1 MLVTE
6 STSNHVFDI
15 PNPSPH
21 RHFSLLCPRALCHSL
36 ESTLGLS
43 LNEFSKP
50 QYKKTST
57 QLKNMYMHLLFSAHA
72 APRARDLRNSKKH
85 LKETWTM
92 QTINLSSSSDSYFGW
107 VSIGCI
113 CLPLSQSF
121 FLPPPVSLSF
131 ILSLLN
137 LPFSLLHVTS
147 LWQRARHWPI
157 DTGWSLHA
165 NFLLVMSLPDSLRC
179 VLWHEAGVGS
189 DETAMFSL
197 FVQSLAYCTRSE
209 VNHHQICNPSSDE
222 AHALR
227 WWIWSRKCSS
237 RKTNYSSMLVAVQV
251 AT

>member
-1 MLVTE
+1 MLFISEVWKCILVSE
-6 STSNHVFDI
+6 SKASSTFATL
-15 PNPSPH
+15 PNPKTPRNSNI
-21 RHFSLLCPRALCHSL
+21 SQCPRPKHSMWNY
-36 ESTLGLS
+36 T
-43 LNEFSKP
+43 
-50 QYKKTST
+50 KT
-57 QLKNMYMHLLFSAHA
+57 
-72 APRARDLRNSKKH
+72 H

-92 QTINLSSSSDSYFGW
+92 QTASLSSSSDLYSGW

-113 CLPLSQSF
+113 CLPLSQSL

-137 LPFSLLHVTS
+137 LPFSMLHITS
-147 LWQRARHWPI
+147 LWQRARYQPF

-165 NFLLVMSLPDSLRC
+165 NFLLVMSLPDSLHC
-179 VLWHEAGVGS
+179 ILWHEAGVDS

-197 FVQSLAYCTRSE
+197 FVQSLAHFTRSE

-237 RKTNYSSMLVAVQV
+237 RKNKLFIYAGRCPGGNIERQQPSHQLIHHIPK
-251 AT
+251 